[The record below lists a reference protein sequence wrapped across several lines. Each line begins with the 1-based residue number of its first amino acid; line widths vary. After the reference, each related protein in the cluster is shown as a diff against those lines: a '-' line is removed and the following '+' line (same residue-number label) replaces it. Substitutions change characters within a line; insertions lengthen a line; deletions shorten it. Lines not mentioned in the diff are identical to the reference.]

1 MFAVSS
7 RSLQWSIV
15 LANGDVVWAKEFIWH
30 WLGYETPKQY
40 CIRTEEYAG
49 Y

>member
-1 MFAVSS
+1 MREFMVD
-7 RSLQWSIV
+7 L
-15 LANGDVVWAKEFIWH
+15 LASGDAEWAKEFIWH